1 MESVFIVPLW
11 SGGRATKKWKTT
23 ERPELLAHGTGVK
36 FVSLDTKLPVEV
48 IGSVSVE
55 EYEQG
60 SVEFSEGARPAP
72 LSEDEDDDDD
82 EARIKR
88 AHLN

>member
-1 MESVFIVPLW
+1 MESIFIVTLW

-23 ERPELLAHGTGVK
+23 ERPELLPNGTGVK
-36 FVSLDTKLPVEV
+36 FTSLDTKLLVEV

-60 SVEFSEGARPAP
+60 AIEITDSGEPRI
-72 LSEDEDDDDD
+72 LDEDEDDE
-82 EARIKR
+82 EASYDQAR
-88 AHLN
+88 LN